1 MRIWQIHAAW
11 KRFLAPHQDLYP
23 SQGALAA
30 IISSMREALET
41 RRADVGRICARHRV
55 KRLSLFGSAAGDRF
69 DPTTSDVD
77 LLVEF
82 EKMRPAEHAGHYFGL
97 QEDLEALLQRPV
109 DLVEPGPIRNPF
121 FKQSVEASKVL
132 LFEAA

>member
-1 MRIWQIHAAW
+1 
-11 KRFLAPHQDLYP
+11 
-23 SQGALAA
+23 
-30 IISSMREALET
+30 MREALEA
-41 RRADVGRICARHRV
+41 RRDDVAQICSRHRV
-55 KRLSLFGSAAGDRF
+55 KRLSLFGSAAKDRF
-69 DPTTSDVD
+69 DPKTSDVD

-82 EKMRPAEHAGHYFGL
+82 ERMKPSEHAGHYFGL

-109 DLVEPGPIRNPF
+109 DLVEPGPIRNPY

>member
-1 MRIWQIHAAW
+1 MPRRVGSLAAAW
-11 KRFLAPHQDLYP
+11 AFR
-23 SQGALAA
+23 ALKGHGDRYNPF
-30 IISSMREALET
+30 MRKTLQVPRE
-41 RRADVGRICARHRV
+41 DVARICARHRV
-55 KRLSLFGSAAGDRF
+55 KRLSLFGSAANDRF
-69 DPTTSDVD
+69 DPANSDVD

-82 EKMRPAEHAGHYFGL
+82 ERMKPAEHAGHFFGL

-109 DLVEPGPIRNPF
+109 DLVEPGPIRNPY